1 MLMRLVVVEAERAV
15 NGADVGG
22 HVEQVGLVGDSSVR
36 CWLRVV
42 VAVPAVWCVNI
53 IKSTKKYTFYT
64 FGDNYL
70 LPIIKY
76 AMEKMAFLFKNKI
89 HYKRNDILDD
99 KNNHI

>member
-42 VAVPAVWCVNI
+42 VAVPAV
-53 IKSTKKYTFYT
+53 
-64 FGDNYL
+64 
-70 LPIIKY
+70 
-76 AMEKMAFLFKNKI
+76 
-89 HYKRNDILDD
+89 
-99 KNNHI
+99 